1 MEGGVPWLCDA
12 EWQRSVVCS
21 QGEGEA
27 VWGNSYVTA
36 WGSESLHSE
45 TQSHGSRSTEAKLG
59 LLRWKLRK
67 LIKIFVLSS
76 SSCSQP
82 HLSIIKPALYPYLS
96 EEAQATDFS
105 GLYNF
110 GLLFFILERGINS
123 LQVSLE
129 GMCVLLL
136 PAPLKRNLIIQQ
148 KGCHK
153 NRLLTICCNFLEIY
167 WQWDLKQNRMHTEK
181 HRNRDLD

>member
-1 MEGGVPWLCDA
+1 MSFPPHHVPNPT
-12 EWQRSVVCS
+12 SV
-21 QGEGEA
+21 
-27 VWGNSYVTA
+27 
-36 WGSESLHSE
+36 L
-45 TQSHGSRSTEAKLG
+45 
-59 LLRWKLRK
+59 
-67 LIKIFVLSS
+67 
-76 SSCSQP
+76 
-82 HLSIIKPALYPYLS
+82 KPALYPYLS

-110 GLLFFILERGINS
+110 GLVFFILERGINS

-153 NRLLTICCNFLEIY
+153 NRLLTISCNFLEIY